1 MKVLIEFVR
10 GIFQKRKIIGMVEE
24 ITLENNRTYKS
35 KIDTGADYNSIDS
48 ELLSKLGEKKITG
61 YKLIKSALGKQK
73 RPFVDLEIT
82 LAGETFTTPFSIAD
96 RSKLKY
102 KILIGKN
109 LMKTK
114 KYLIDPTYEVVK
126 RWIW

>member
-1 MKVLIEFVR
+1 MKALREFVK
-10 GIFQKRKIIGMVEE
+10 GILKKRKIIGIIEE
-24 ITLENNRTYKS
+24 IFLENKKSYKS

-48 ELLSKLGEKKITG
+48 DLLAKLGEKQITG

-73 RPFVDLEIT
+73 RAFVDLEIT

-96 RSKLKY
+96 RSTLKY

-109 LMKTK
+109 LMKEK
-114 KYLIDPTYEVVK
+114 KYLIDPTYEVTRK
-126 RWIW
+126 